1 MPHDLPDEASDDVP
15 AEDQDDEEIEDEEEN
30 DRSHPIG
37 PTARFTIGGK
47 PLELE
52 EFISATTGE
61 LADRERTWSRSHSP
75 HPWQSRSSG
84 RHAGR

>member
-1 MPHDLPDEASDDVP
+1 MPDDLPDEK
-15 AEDQDDEEIEDEEEN
+15 QDDEELEDEEEQEED

-61 LADRERTWSRSHSP
+61 LADRERAEPQPQPPPLSKPVVWASRRP
-75 HPWQSRSSG
+75 LTGQ
-84 RHAGR
+84 